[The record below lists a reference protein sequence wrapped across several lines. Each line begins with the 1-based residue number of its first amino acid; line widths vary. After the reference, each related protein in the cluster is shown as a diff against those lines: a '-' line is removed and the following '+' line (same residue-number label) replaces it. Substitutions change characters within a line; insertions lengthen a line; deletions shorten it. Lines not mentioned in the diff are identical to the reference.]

1 MHKEFSREEYR
12 TLRDEVL
19 RKVDAAE
26 KLAYYAA
33 GAVGAVYAW
42 MAASKVVAGSPL
54 WYVPVM
60 FPLLGGLRA
69 WVLGRQ
75 VTVIGG
81 YLYELERDLGQDR
94 QKPGGWEKYRKHHAG
109 RFLDIATRAFW
120 LVLLIA
126 TFLFPS
132 WYARSKPV
140 FDALGT

>member
-1 MHKEFSREEYR
+1 MSDGIGKDFSREEYR

-42 MAASKVVAGSPL
+42 MAANKVVSGSRL

-75 VTVIGG
+75 IKVIGG
-81 YLYELERDLGQDR
+81 YLCELESDLGRDR
-94 QKPGGWEKYRKHHAG
+94 KAPEGWEKYR
-109 RFLDIATRAFW
+109 
-120 LVLLIA
+120 
-126 TFLFPS
+126 
-132 WYARSKPV
+132 
-140 FDALGT
+140 